1 LQSFNWEVLDRS
13 THSPDLAPTNV
24 HLSLHS
30 KKRLA
35 SQKFHEDKEVENEF
49 AMWLHVQMVEC
60 CDIRVQK
67 LIARL
72 NEYLDKGGGCVEK

>member
-13 THSPDLAPTNV
+13 TYSPDLAPTNV

-30 KKRLA
+30 KKHLA
-35 SQKFHEDKEVENEF
+35 GQKFHEDKEVENEF
-49 AMWLHVQMVEC
+49 ATWLHVEC

-72 NEYLDKGGGCVEK
+72 NECLDKGGGCVEI